1 MVEEAL
7 TNVARHA
14 RARTVSVVLRH
25 RGSSLLAIVEDDG
38 RGFDVEAVLGAAPVE
53 KRLGLFGMSERAE
66 LLGGRLS
73 VESAPGRGTTVFVEI
88 PLPGAP

>member
-1 MVEEAL
+1 M
-7 TNVARHA
+7 
-14 RARTVSVVLRH
+14 SVVLRH

-73 VESAPGRGTTVFVEI
+73 VESAPARGTTVFVEI